1 MTIDYKATTIEAIKA
16 MTDAISATEQARKD
30 GKPYAGKGELLDI
43 AKDKVNEANKAIV
56 KDAID
61 LFVGMINA
69 DLPSFVKAYWNDWT
83 VDGFKVVQDS
93 PEDGGEIHSEAK
105 TLRIP
110 YSAIDTASKVKITSN
125 GAWRKYLQIYGD
137 NCMAFIA
144 DNDKGEKALSVKTTL
159 PTELANKRK
168 ELVESGKTH
177 WGKHSHSAL
186 VKQLNDLAEMVFP
199 EGLKPDFHMV
209 SVDQKV
215 VTACLTKG
223 KKLDGMGAA
232 TLQMANQNTLEAILF
247 TEIYTR
253 MNNLAINLETGLKE
267 KEQAKKNEPKS
278 AEAKGGDVSGESVAK
293 ETPKETVAA

>member
-1 MTIDYKATTIEAIKA
+1 MTIEYKSATIEAIKA
-16 MTDAISATEQARKD
+16 MTDAITATEQARKD

-56 KDAID
+56 KDAIGV
-61 LFVGMINA
+61 FVGLIDSGLA
-69 DLPSFVKAYWNDWT
+69 EFVNAYWKDWT

-110 YSAIDTASKVKITSN
+110 YSAIDSASKVKITSN

-137 NCMAFIA
+137 NCMAYIA
-144 DNDKGEKALSVKTTL
+144 DNDKGEKALSVKTGL
-159 PTELANKRK
+159 PSELVAKRK
-168 ELVESGKTH
+168 EIVANGKTH

-223 KKLDGMGAA
+223 KKIDGMGAT
-232 TLQMANQNTLEAILF
+232 TLQMANLNTLESILF

-267 KEQAKKNEPKS
+267 KEQAKKGEPKS
-278 AEAKGGDVSGESVAK
+278 AEAVGGDVSGESGK
-293 ETPKETVAA
+293 ETPKETAAA

>member
-1 MTIDYKATTIEAIKA
+1 MTIEYKPTTIEAIKA
-16 MTDAISATEQARKD
+16 MTDAITATEQARKD

-56 KDAID
+56 KDAIGV
-61 LFVGMINA
+61 FVCLIDSGLA
-69 DLPSFVKAYWNDWT
+69 EFVNAYWKDWT

-105 TLRIP
+105 ILRIP
-110 YSAIDTASKVKITSN
+110 YSAIDSASKVKITSN

-137 NCMAFIA
+137 NCMAYIA
-144 DNDKGEKALSVKTTL
+144 DNDKGEKALSVKTGL
-159 PTELANKRK
+159 PSELVAKRK
-168 ELVESGKTH
+168 DIVANGKTH

-223 KKLDGMGAA
+223 KKMDGMGAT
-232 TLQMANQNTLEAILF
+232 TLQMANLNTLESILF

-267 KEQAKKNEPKS
+267 KEQAKKGEPKS
-278 AEAKGGDVSGESVAK
+278 AEAVGGDVSGESGK
-293 ETPKETVAA
+293 ETPKETAAA

>member
-1 MTIDYKATTIEAIKA
+1 MTIEYKPTTIEAIKA
-16 MTDAISATEQARKD
+16 MTDAITATEQARKD

-56 KDAID
+56 KDAIGVFGGLID
-61 LFVGMINA
+61 SGLAEFVN
-69 DLPSFVKAYWNDWT
+69 AYWKDWT

-110 YSAIDTASKVKITSN
+110 YSAIDSASKVKITSN

-137 NCMAFIA
+137 NCMAYIA
-144 DNDKGEKALSVKTTL
+144 DNDKGEKALSVKTGL
-159 PTELANKRK
+159 PSELVAKRK
-168 ELVESGKTH
+168 EIVANGKTH

-223 KKLDGMGAA
+223 KKIDGMGAT
-232 TLQMANQNTLEAILF
+232 TLQMANLNTLESILF

-267 KEQAKKNEPKS
+267 KEQAKKGEPKS
-278 AEAKGGDVSGESVAK
+278 AEAVGGDVSGESSK
-293 ETPKETVAA
+293 ETPKETAAA

>member
-1 MTIDYKATTIEAIKA
+1 MTIEYKPTTIEAIKA
-16 MTDAISATEQARKD
+16 MTDAITATEQARKD

-56 KDAID
+56 KDAIGV
-61 LFVGMINA
+61 FVGLIDSGLA
-69 DLPSFVKAYWNDWT
+69 EFVNAYWQDWT
-83 VDGFKVVQDS
+83 VGGFKVVQDS

-110 YSAIDTASKVKITSN
+110 YSAIDSASKVKITSN

-137 NCMAFIA
+137 NCMAYIA
-144 DNDKGEKALSVKTTL
+144 DNDKGEKALSVKTGL
-159 PTELANKRK
+159 PSELVAKRK
-168 ELVESGKTH
+168 EIVANGKTH

-223 KKLDGMGAA
+223 KKMDGMGAT
-232 TLQMANQNTLEAILF
+232 TLQMANLNTLESILF

-267 KEQAKKNEPKS
+267 KEQAKKGEPKS
-278 AEAKGGDVSGESVAK
+278 AEAVGGDVSGASGK
-293 ETPKETVAA
+293 ETPKETAAA

>member
-1 MTIDYKATTIEAIKA
+1 MTIEYKSATIEAIKA
-16 MTDAISATEQARKD
+16 MTDAITATEQARKD

-56 KDAID
+56 KDAIGV
-61 LFVGMINA
+61 FVGLIDSGLA
-69 DLPSFVKAYWNDWT
+69 EFVNAYWQDWT

-110 YSAIDTASKVKITSN
+110 YSAIDSASKVKITSN

-137 NCMAFIA
+137 NCMAYIA
-144 DNDKGEKALSVKTTL
+144 DNDKGEKALSVKTGL
-159 PTELANKRK
+159 PS
-168 ELVESGKTH
+168 ELVAKRNEIVANGKTH

-223 KKLDGMGAA
+223 KKMDGMGAT
-232 TLQMANQNTLEAILF
+232 TLQMANLNTLESILF

-267 KEQAKKNEPKS
+267 KEQAKKGEPKS
-278 AEAKGGDVSGESVAK
+278 AEAVGGDVSGESGK
-293 ETPKETVAA
+293 ETPKETAAA

>member
-1 MTIDYKATTIEAIKA
+1 MTIEYKPTTIEAIKA
-16 MTDAISATEQARKD
+16 MTDAITATEQARKD

-56 KDAID
+56 KDAIGVFIGLID
-61 LFVGMINA
+61 SGLAEFVN
-69 DLPSFVKAYWNDWT
+69 AYWKDWT

-110 YSAIDTASKVKITSN
+110 YSAIDSASKVKITSN

-137 NCMAFIA
+137 NCMAYIA
-144 DNDKGEKALSVKTTL
+144 DNDKGEKALSVKTGL
-159 PTELANKRK
+159 PSELVAKRK
-168 ELVESGKTH
+168 EIVANGKTH

-223 KKLDGMGAA
+223 KKIDGMGAT
-232 TLQMANQNTLEAILF
+232 TLQMANLNTLESILF

-267 KEQAKKNEPKS
+267 KEQAKKGEPKS
-278 AEAKGGDVSGESVAK
+278 AEAVGGDVSGESGK
-293 ETPKETVAA
+293 ETPKETAAA

>member
-1 MTIDYKATTIEAIKA
+1 MTIIYSTTTIEAIKA
-16 MTDAISATEQARKD
+16 MTTAIGAAEQARKD
-30 GKPYAGKGELLDI
+30 GKAYAGKGELLDI
-43 AKDKVNEANKAIV
+43 AKDKVSDANKAIMQ
-56 KDAID
+56 DAIGYFCD
-61 LFVGMINA
+61 LIQK
-69 DLPSFVKAYWNDWT
+69 DLPAFVSAYWQDWT
-83 VDGFKVVQDS
+83 VDGYKVVQDDA
-93 PEDGGEIHSEAK
+93 ENGGEIHSDAK

-110 YSAIDTASKVKITSN
+110 YSAIDAASKVRITSN

-137 NCMAFIA
+137 NVMAFIA
-144 DNDKGEKALSVKTTL
+144 DNDKGEKALSVKTGL
-159 PTELANKRK
+159 PSELVAKRK
-168 ELVESGKTH
+168 EIVANGKTH

-223 KKLDGMGAA
+223 KKMDGMGAA

-267 KEQAKKNEPKS
+267 KEQAKKGEPKS
-278 AEAKGGDVSGESVAK
+278 AEAVGGDVSGESVAK
-293 ETPKETVAA
+293 ETPKETAAA

>member
-1 MTIDYKATTIEAIKA
+1 MTIEYKPTTIEAIKA
-16 MTDAISATEQARKD
+16 MTDAITATEQARKD

-43 AKDKVNEANKAIV
+43 AKDKVNDANKAIV
-56 KDAID
+56 KDAIGV
-61 LFVGMINA
+61 FVGLIDSGLA
-69 DLPSFVKAYWNDWT
+69 EFVNAYWQDWT

-110 YSAIDTASKVKITSN
+110 YSAIDSASKVKITSN

-137 NCMAFIA
+137 NCMAYIA
-144 DNDKGEKALSVKTTL
+144 DNDKGEKALSVKTGL
-159 PTELANKRK
+159 PSELVAKRK
-168 ELVESGKTH
+168 EIVANGKTH

-223 KKLDGMGAA
+223 KKMDGMGAT
-232 TLQMANQNTLEAILF
+232 TLQMANLNTLESILF

-267 KEQAKKNEPKS
+267 KEQAQKGEPKS
-278 AEAKGGDVSGESVAK
+278 AEAVGGDVSGESGK
-293 ETPKETVAA
+293 ETPKETAAA